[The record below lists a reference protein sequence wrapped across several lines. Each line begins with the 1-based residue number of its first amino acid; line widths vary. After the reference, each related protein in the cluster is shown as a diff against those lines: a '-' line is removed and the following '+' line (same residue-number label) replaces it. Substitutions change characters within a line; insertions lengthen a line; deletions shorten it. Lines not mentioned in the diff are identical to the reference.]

1 MTDPHSYYAVWV
13 DPDRFESSWL
23 PGYFNPI
30 YEDLEK
36 ELESQPEFY
45 RSLSEIVEVVSPT
58 WHKGQI
64 IEQSRLQVIHKGGE
78 LEIEEIG
85 SKTPP
90 SPLVVLPAEAIIIF
104 RIFSQKLSLTYWRD
118 DLFPGK
124 GVATSNYI
132 VLKPAGPFSIGWL
145 LSELQKDYCVN
156 QIERTVSGTAI
167 AYHLNIK
174 ELLKIKIRILSQ
186 KEIERFNQV
195 IVNNVRNK
203 TAIGRAYQM
212 VIEGQKAVKPF
223 ILTGATFQ
231 EKIDQFE
238 ENLLKQSAIDSNRI
252 FYIEASTSNPNED
265 LFVVRQVGVR
275 NKKDNFR
282 VFLKPQNDP
291 VIDAEWRKWYWE
303 ATSQNSFRI
312 FNSIPINHFLP
323 SYLLR
328 RMISITPDE
337 KATLLLKDSLLPT
350 YRWFRNIIE
359 SHQYN
364 NEINWNDVR
373 DDITQKWTQL
383 HIETKNLQCLQNVF
397 SYYELILDADTTELS
412 EKTEFPDLLINW
424 FRFVFTPA
432 FGLKVVRESET
443 AGVYLLFGV
452 GENHNPFEG
461 HALLEGVGQR
471 LCQILEQPSE
481 VIYDAARRESLRR
494 LSDIMHRLNGPTGR
508 IVNALDDIEK
518 YLYINAEI
526 ANSLVPDEETVNR
539 RISMGRKKIDDY
551 TLKARIDNI
560 SSNINQIRQVVYK
573 LKRLNMIQGSDSRDK
588 IDLANLFRD
597 LTTTGFLLNHDL
609 ELSVLCPEEH
619 IPVYIHKDSIFV
631 AIEEVIKNAD
641 RELKERKISNPSIL
655 INISRIKDS
664 AFIAISDNALPPE
677 MELINRPFDEGAS
690 SYSRSGLGSGF
701 GLYIVIE
708 AFTKHG
714 GTCRLFANKDEN
726 GDRLPGVTFEA
737 TLPIYRDEK
746 EYIHD

>member
-1 MTDPHSYYAVWV
+1 MSDSLSYYTIWV
-13 DPDRFESSWL
+13 DPDRFESRWL
-23 PGYFNPI
+23 PGYFNQI
-30 YEDLEK
+30 YKDLEK

-45 RSLSEIVEVVSPT
+45 RSLSEIVEVVLPT
-58 WHKGQI
+58 RHSDKI
-64 IEQSRLQVIHKGGE
+64 IEQSRFQVIHKSGE
-78 LEIEEIG
+78 LEIEGIG

-90 SPLVVLPAEAIIIF
+90 SHLVILPREAIILF

-124 GVATSNYI
+124 GFATRNYI
-132 VLKPAGPFSIGWL
+132 VLKPAGAFSIGWL

-156 QIERTVSGTAI
+156 QIERAVTGTAI
-167 AYHLNIK
+167 AYHINIK
-174 ELLKIKIRILSQ
+174 ELQNIKIRILSQ
-186 KEIERFNQV
+186 EEIKRLNQV
-195 IVNNVRNK
+195 AVNNVRNK

-223 ILTGATFQ
+223 YLTGATFR

-238 ENLLKQSAIDSNRI
+238 ENLLKQSAIASNRV

-265 LFVVRQVGVR
+265 LFVVRHVGTR
-275 NKKDNFR
+275 NEKDSFR
-282 VFLKPQNDP
+282 GFLKPQNDP
-291 VIDAEWRKWYWE
+291 KIDAEWRKWYWE
-303 ATSQNSFRI
+303 ATSQSPFRI
-312 FNSIPINHFLP
+312 FNSIPTNHSLP

-328 RMISITPDE
+328 RMISIAPDE
-337 KATLLLKDSLLPT
+337 KVTLLLKDSLLPT

-383 HIETKNLQCLQNVF
+383 HIETKNSQCLQYVF
-397 SYYELILDADTTELS
+397 SHYKLILDADTTELS
-412 EKTEFPDLLINW
+412 EKTEFPDLLIKW
-424 FRFVFTPA
+424 FRFVFAPA
-432 FGLKVVRESET
+432 LGLKVVRESET

-452 GENHNPFEG
+452 GEYHNPFEG

-494 LSDIMHRLNGPTGR
+494 LSDIMHRLNAPTGR
-508 IVNALDDIEK
+508 IVTALDDIEK
-518 YLYINAEI
+518 YLDINAEI

-551 TLKARIDNI
+551 TLKARINNI
-560 SSNINQIRQVVYK
+560 SSNIDQIRQVVYK

-588 IDLANLFRD
+588 IDLANLFSG
-597 LTTTGFLLNHDL
+597 LTATESLLNHDL

-655 INISRIKDS
+655 IKINRIKDN
-664 AFIAISDNALPPE
+664 AFIAICDNALPPE
-677 MELINRPFDEGAS
+677 IELINRPFDEGTS
-690 SYSRSGLGSGF
+690 SYSRSGGSGF

-714 GTCRLFANKDEN
+714 GTCRLFENKDEN

-737 TLPIYRDEK
+737 TLPIYINEK
-746 EYIHD
+746 ESIHD